1 MPLQL
6 ANRVK
11 ETSLTKGSGV
21 ITLAG
26 AVDGYQAFSST
37 LSSGDTTYYTITNGN
52 NWEVGIGTYG
62 SSTLSRDTILS
73 SSNSDSLINLTG
85 GRSSVFIAYP
95 SEKSVYKDENDQVV
109 AGSSGIIL
117 SPEVPPYVSNALYNT
132 AGLLY
137 FNGSQ
142 VIQSGDN
149 VSLLVNNS
157 GYLTDI
163 VQDISPQLG
172 DDLDLNFNNIIGSG
186 NIEIEGTVSGIHG
199 VFTSGVEL
207 YDGIPSD
214 INNTLYNN
222 SGNLYFNG
230 STVGSIKNYRDVN
243 TDINLDFSDDVILI
257 NSTSNMVT
265 VYMPEA
271 SGNAGKQFTIKRA
284 YGDNVAI
291 VNASGL
297 GNIDGAYTFTMH
309 HLYQSVNLISNNT
322 NWFIT

>member
-6 ANRVK
+6 ANRIK
-11 ETSLTKGSGV
+11 ETTLTSGTGT
-21 ITLAG
+21 ITLNG
-26 AVDGYQAFSST
+26 AETSYRAFSSV
-37 LSSGDTTYYTITNGN
+37 LSSGDITYYTIVNVE
-52 NWEVGIGTYG
+52 NWEVGIGTYVPN
-62 SSTLSRDTILS
+62 TLSRDTILS
-73 SSNSDSLINLTG
+73 SSNNGSQISLNG
-85 GRSSVFIAYP
+85 QSYVFIAYP
-95 SEKSVYKDENDQVV
+95 SEKSVHKDENDQVV

-117 SPEVPPYVSNALYNT
+117 DPEIPPNVSNALYNT

-137 FNGSQ
+137 FNGYQ

-163 VQDISPQLG
+163 IQDISPQLG

-186 NIEIEGTVSGIHG
+186 NIEIEGAVSGING
-199 VFTSGVEL
+199 VFNSGIEL

-214 INNTLYNN
+214 ITNTLYNN

-230 STVGSIKNYRDVN
+230 STVGSIKKYENISSD
-243 TDINLDFSDDVILI
+243 TTLDISADIVFVDSSSSEI
-257 NSTSNMVT
+257 NINM
-265 VYMPEA
+265 PQA

-309 HLYQSVNLISNNT
+309 HLYQSINLISNNT

>member
-1 MPLQL
+1 MSLQL
-6 ANRVK
+6 ANRIK
-11 ETSLTKGSGV
+11 ETTLTSGTGT
-21 ITLAG
+21 ITLNG
-26 AVDGYQAFSST
+26 AETSYRAFSSV
-37 LSSGDTTYYTITNGN
+37 LSSGDITYYTIVNTD
-52 NWEVGIGTYG
+52 NWEVGIGTYVPN
-62 SSTLSRDTILS
+62 TLSRDTILS
-73 SSNSDSLINLTG
+73 SSNNDSQISLNG
-85 GRSSVFIAYP
+85 QSYVFIAYP
-95 SEKSVYKDENDQVV
+95 SEKSVHKDENDQVV

-117 SPEVPPYVSNALYNT
+117 DPEIPPNVSNALYNT

-163 VQDISPQLG
+163 IQDISPQLG

-186 NIEIEGTVSGIHG
+186 NIEIEGTVSGING
-199 VFTSGVEL
+199 VFNSGVEL

-214 INNTLYNN
+214 TTNTLYNDG
-222 SGNLYFNG
+222 GNLYFNG

-243 TDINLDFSDDVILI
+243 TDINLDVSDDVILI
-257 NSTSNMVT
+257 NSTSNAVT

-291 VNASGL
+291 INASGL

-309 HLYQSVNLISNNT
+309 HLYQSINLISNNT